1 MASPKSKLFLFAF
14 YMALTSPSM
23 EAARPL
29 HQSTD
34 PNPNFEPSIAEG
46 DFYSDPNR
54 SFPTAPGAGG
64 LGHASSTVGY
74 GDTFVPVGSLGHASS
89 TVGYGDT
96 FGSTSATNYGG
107 ASSRPFHSA
116 SVAGSSVVGCFVT
129 TGVAGHSGNT
139 YAGVAGYGGAYGPVN
154 GVINRYYI
162 PK

>member
-54 SFPTAPGAGG
+54 SFPTAPG
-64 LGHASSTVGY
+64 
-74 GDTFVPVGSLGHASS
+74 
-89 TVGYGDT
+89 
-96 FGSTSATNYGG
+96 
-107 ASSRPFHSA
+107 
-116 SVAGSSVVGCFVT
+116 
-129 TGVAGHSGNT
+129 
-139 YAGVAGYGGAYGPVN
+139 VAGYGGAYGPVN

-162 PK
+162 PSDYYNYGGTFGTSASNYGRGSYAGVADYGGAIAP